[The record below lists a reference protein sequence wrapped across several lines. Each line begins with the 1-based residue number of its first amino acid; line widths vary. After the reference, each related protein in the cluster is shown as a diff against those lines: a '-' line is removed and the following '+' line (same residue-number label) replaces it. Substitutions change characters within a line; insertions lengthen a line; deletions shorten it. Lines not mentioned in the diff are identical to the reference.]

1 MAPDTAA
8 RTTSPLQPETPAY
21 LASRAR
27 SATLIGAAGLGTFF
41 ALVAVTRNTFLF
53 DLGKVAWL
61 FSGLILL
68 NLALAATASR
78 WASWRWA
85 IYAYEG
91 VQVVVLSIILHRL
104 GGLMMGILLITYA
117 FPVIHGEML
126 RSDSSV
132 FATANLCGACYAV
145 MAWVEHE
152 ALRDVGVE
160 TQQQIAF
167 VAIAFLTL
175 NFLALYAN
183 RYGYQLRNL
192 AWHLQAKVAERTA
205 ELSAVNAELAA
216 KARALEEKQ
225 DELKSFVYT
234 VTHDL
239 KSPLSAILLIADLLL
254 QREGTGLAAEGRE
267 DLERIVR
274 LAGGTEDM
282 IRDLL
287 ELFRITSQPEAP
299 AWVELGG
306 LVARALE
313 TLHPQIAAKGVR
325 VAVGPLPRVWGQAR
339 KLEHVVS
346 NLLGNAVKY
355 VAAEHGEIAVSGG
368 AENGSVRLS
377 VRDNGIGIPP
387 AYHRG
392 IFELFGRVPGQEQEV
407 DGRAVGGTGVGLA
420 IVKRIV
426 EAHRGSVALESA
438 PGAGSCFTIR
448 LPAGGGG

>member
-1 MAPDTAA
+1 MPDTAA
-8 RTTSPLQPETPAY
+8 RTTSPLQPETPAS

-27 SATLIGAAGLGTFF
+27 SATLIAAAGLGTFF
-41 ALVAVTRNTFLF
+41 AVVAATRHVFLF
-53 DLGKVAWL
+53 DLDKVAWL

-68 NLALAATASR
+68 NLALAATAPR
-78 WASWRWA
+78 WAPWRWA

-91 VQVVVLSIILHRL
+91 FQVIVLSVILHRL

-132 FATANLCGACYAV
+132 FVTANLCGACYAV

-152 ALRDVGVE
+152 SLRDVGVD

-175 NFLALYAN
+175 NFVALYAN

-192 AWHLQAKVAERTA
+192 ARHLQEKVAERTA
-205 ELSAVNAELAA
+205 ELSAV
-216 KARALEEKQ
+216 
-225 DELKSFVYT
+225 
-234 VTHDL
+234 
-239 KSPLSAILLIADLLL
+239 IADLIL
-254 QREGTGLAAEGRE
+254 QREGAGLGAEGRE
-267 DLERIVR
+267 DLERIVH

-299 AWVELGG
+299 AWVELGA
-306 LVARALE
+306 LVERALE
-313 TLHPQIAAKGVR
+313 TLRPQIAAKGVR
-325 VAVGPLPRVWGQAR
+325 VEIGPLPRVWGQGR
-339 KLEHVVS
+339 KLGHVVS

-355 VAAEHGEIAVSGG
+355 VAAEQGEIAVLGG
-368 AENGSVRLS
+368 AENGSVCLS

-392 IFELFGRVPGQEQEV
+392 IFELVGRVPGREQEV

-426 EAHRGSVALESA
+426 EAHRGSVAVESA
-438 PGAGSCFTIR
+438 PGA
-448 LPAGGGG
+448 

>member
-1 MAPDTAA
+1 MPDTAA
-8 RTTSPLQPETPAY
+8 RTTSPLRPETPAN

-27 SATLIGAAGLGTFF
+27 SATLIGAAGLATFF
-41 ALVAVTRNTFLF
+41 AVVAVTRNIFLF
-53 DLGKVAWL
+53 DLGRVAWL

-68 NLALAATASR
+68 NLGLAATAPR
-78 WASWRWA
+78 WAPWRWA

-91 VQVVVLSIILHRL
+91 FQVIVLSIILHRL

-145 MAWVEHE
+145 MAWVENE
-152 ALRDVGVE
+152 SLRDVGVD
-160 TQQQIAF
+160 TQQQIAL

-175 NFLALYAN
+175 NFMALYAN

-192 AWHLQAKVAERTA
+192 ARHLQAKVAERTA

-239 KSPLSAILLIADLLL
+239 KSPLSAILLIADLLQ
-254 QREGTGLAAEGRE
+254 QREGAGLGAEGRE

-299 AWVELGG
+299 ARVEMG
-306 LVARALE
+306 A
-313 TLHPQIAAKGVR
+313 
-325 VAVGPLPRVWGQAR
+325 LPRVWGQAR
-339 KLEHVVS
+339 KLGHVVS

-355 VAAEHGEIAVSGG
+355 VAAEQGEIAVLGG

-392 IFELFGRVPGQEQEV
+392 IFELFGRVPGREQEV

-426 EAHRGSVALESA
+426 EAHRGSVAVESA
-438 PGAGSCFTIR
+438 PGAGSCFTVR